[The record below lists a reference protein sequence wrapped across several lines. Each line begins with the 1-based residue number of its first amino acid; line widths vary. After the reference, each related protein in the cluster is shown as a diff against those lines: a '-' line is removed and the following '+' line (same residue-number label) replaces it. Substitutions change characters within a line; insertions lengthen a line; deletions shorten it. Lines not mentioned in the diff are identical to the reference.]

1 MIYIT
6 SFKKEILQESW
17 NLKQHQIEHSIGR
30 GLLAYG
36 LQEEYRLSREDI
48 LLEKGEYGKPYLKK
62 YPEIFFNI
70 THCKEMAACAIAT
83 KEIGIDIEGV
93 RKFSPAILKRVLT
106 LKEKEQL
113 EGTKQKEEMFFRFWT
128 LKESFIKAIGKGLSF
143 PLQEISFQLPEEY
156 EGEIKANQK
165 GYIFYQRQINSQFI
179 LSICFKEREMPD
191 SLKIFQDVPVST
203 FFNSFITN

>member
-36 LQEEYRLSREDI
+36 LQEEYRISREDI

-93 RKFSPAILKRVLT
+93 RKFSPAILKGVLT

-113 EGTKQKEEMFFRFWT
+113 EGTKQ
-128 LKESFIKAIGKGLSF
+128 IGR
-143 PLQEISFQLPEEY
+143 
-156 EGEIKANQK
+156 AH
-165 GYIFYQRQINSQFI
+165 
-179 LSICFKEREMPD
+179 
-191 SLKIFQDVPVST
+191 V
-203 FFNSFITN
+203 

>member
-1 MIYIT
+1 MCDCDKRDRNRHRRGEEVFT
-6 SFKKEILQESW
+6 SDFKKGFNTKRERAI
-17 NLKQHQIEHSIGR
+17 R
-30 GLLAYG
+30 
-36 LQEEYRLSREDI
+36 EYKTKRRDVFSV
-48 LLEKGEYGKPYLKK
+48 LE
-62 YPEIFFNI
+62 
-70 THCKEMAACAIAT
+70 
-83 KEIGIDIEGV
+83 
-93 RKFSPAILKRVLT
+93 
-106 LKEKEQL
+106 
-113 EGTKQKEEMFFRFWT
+113 
-128 LKESFIKAIGKGLSF
+128 ESFIKAIGKGLSF

>member
-6 SFKKEILQESW
+6 SFKKEILQEGW

-36 LQEEYRLSREDI
+36 LQEEYRISREDI

-106 LKEKEQL
+106 PKEKEQL
-113 EGTKQKEEMFFRFWT
+113 EDTEQKEEMFFRFWT

-179 LSICFKEREMPD
+179 LSICFKEKEMPD
-191 SLKIFQDVPVST
+191 SLKTFQDVPVST